1 MMTGTSRSCDL
12 LVWVV
17 AILLPGVLCSIVDPT
32 TGSTTHTSI
41 NIVDDNETALEFA
54 TWMAWMTQRE
64 QQQSPPPG
72 GGRARVWEVL
82 NRDPDHDLAR
92 RELIWSTNKQLV
104 AVHNTAY
111 HAGQTAWKMTMWSPF
126 AALTADEFTALY
138 LMEPQHCSATTPAAA
153 GAGATATGDD
163 DDDRRARGATATAA
177 AALAASPVL
186 VRDWRTKGIMTPVK
200 DQGHCG
206 SCWTFS
212 TSGCLEAHTCLAHR
226 QDCSHW

>member
-1 MMTGTSRSCDL
+1 M

-17 AILLPGVLCSIVDPT
+17 AILLPGVLGSTVDPT
-32 TGSTTHTSI
+32 TGSTTHTTSI
-41 NIVDDNETALEFA
+41 HNDVVDDDETALEFA

-82 NRDPDHDLAR
+82 NRDPEHDLAR
-92 RELIWSTNKQLV
+92 RELIWSANKQRV
-104 AVHNTAY
+104 AMHNTAY